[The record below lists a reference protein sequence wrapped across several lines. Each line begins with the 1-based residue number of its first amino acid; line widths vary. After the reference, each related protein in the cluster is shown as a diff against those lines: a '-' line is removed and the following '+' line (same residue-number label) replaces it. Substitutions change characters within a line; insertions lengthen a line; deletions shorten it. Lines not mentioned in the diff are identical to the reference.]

1 MGIISMHE
9 RAVASIVEKEEQEE
23 EGEANSRSV
32 HGPRLRSSELEAKID
47 MLVRIV
53 RLLMF
58 MSVVACAVGIMCV
71 MK

>member
-9 RAVASIVEKEEQEE
+9 RAVASIVEKEEQQE
-23 EGEANSRSV
+23 EGEANSRPV
-32 HGPRLRSSELEAKID
+32 YGPRLRSSKLEAKID
-47 MLVRIV
+47 MLVRTV

>member
-9 RAVASIVEKEEQEE
+9 GAVASIVEKEEQEE
-23 EGEANSRSV
+23 GEANSRPV
-32 HGPRLRSSELEAKID
+32 YGPRLRSSKLEAKID
-47 MLVRIV
+47 MLVRTV

-58 MSVVACAVGIMCV
+58 MSVVACAVGIMYV